1 MSGYDIVLPRN
12 ESEFTENKDHSLI
25 VDGVIFI
32 SGCRRERAQAS
43 LSSSTV
49 SSCLPTRKTTVV
61 RSSGTKSVLLSHV
74 DHCGSSECVPA
85 CLVPRSCHLSNT
97 YEHV

>member
-1 MSGYDIVLPRN
+1 MSGYDIDFHVMKVNLRK
-12 ESEFTENKDHSLI
+12 TRTT

-85 CLVPRSCHLSNT
+85 CLVPRSYHLSNT